1 MNQEWKR
8 GEIVRARE
16 YRRQVW
22 LNEEEKNALTVK
34 SAQAGL
40 SESNF
45 IRYFLL
51 DIKLKERPDEKF
63 YEFTKQL
70 TGIAHNINQL
80 TVKAHKLG
88 FIDDRALKREL
99 EKLDLFIDE
108 LKDKYLR
115 YNENKNGNNGN
126 MEN

>member
-1 MNQEWKR
+1 M
-8 GEIVRARE
+8 RARN

-22 LNEEEKNALTVK
+22 LSEEEKNALANK
-34 SAQAGL
+34 SKEAGL
-40 SESNF
+40 SESDF

-63 YEFTKQL
+63 YNFTKQL

-88 FIDDRALKREL
+88 FIDDRALTKEL
-99 EKLDLFIDE
+99 EKLDKFIDE
-108 LKDKYLR
+108 MKDKYLR
-115 YNENKNGNNGN
+115 YNESDNGNDRN
-126 MEN
+126 MES